1 MLRKVNNYWK
11 FKSQSEL
18 DSFLNDCIDSGDE
31 YELTSFGLSARG
43 EYYAY
48 GNVTFNI
55 KFGTKAQQQ
64 QNAEEEQKKVVTTF

>member
-11 FKSQSEL
+11 FESQAEL
-18 DSFLNDCIDSGDE
+18 DAFLNDCIDSGDD

-48 GNVTFNI
+48 GNVQFNV
-55 KFGTKAQQQ
+55 KFGTKAQQA
-64 QNAEEEQKKVVTTF
+64 QNAEAEQQKVVTTF